1 MGAFGNEGRHLRSK
15 TYGLLMTRRYTENG
29 NTAEHS
35 ALGFIEHFQI
45 HLWEEEEMTDV
56 PI

>member
-45 HLWEEEEMTDV
+45 HFWEEEEMTDV